1 MIPWVCM
8 STSITFMPLYCHY
21 SFSSFHSESSQL
33 FTCCGCTNICCL
45 LFSCLFVYDIS
56 LVDSSQAFLWGSF
69 FIIQWTVFQ
78 NFVIGVIIV
87 IHFDIQPLLWHSHP
101 LAWSVL
107 YLLDF
112 SVSCSRS
119 LSLFTTIFSRWGDSY
134 SYSHDIICPGH
145 GATYVLRFAIK
156 MDNVQTPWNREMIN
170 WCFSYAVVV

>member
-1 MIPWVCM
+1 MNRHNFSLVVVALIFVVCY
-8 STSITFMPLYCHY
+8 FLV
-21 SFSSFHSESSQL
+21 
-33 FTCCGCTNICCL
+33 
-45 LFSCLFVYDIS
+45 CLFMIYHWS
-56 LVDSSQAFLWGSF
+56 TLLKHSCGGLF

-134 SYSHDIICPGH
+134 SYSHDIICPAGH